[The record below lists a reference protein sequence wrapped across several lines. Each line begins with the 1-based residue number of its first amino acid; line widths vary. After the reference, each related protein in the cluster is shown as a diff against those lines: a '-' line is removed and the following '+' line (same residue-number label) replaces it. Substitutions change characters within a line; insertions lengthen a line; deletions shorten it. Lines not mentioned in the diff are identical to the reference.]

1 MVRLALRN
9 LIIFSFLSILAFP
22 LLGVGMESSVRS
34 LSGKTDASS
43 RWGSGWLDLDTPT
56 DFRKG
61 DVLRLSIGGT
71 AQKVLVRLL
80 PQGRPPGS
88 STGIL
93 GGTISVPQ
101 NRVVEVTISS
111 DRKGIIQISVHGG
124 SNPWGKF
131 SLGWDNGSATIESA
145 ELIRK

>member
-9 LIIFSFLSILAFP
+9 LIIFSFLAILTFP
-22 LLGVGMESSVRS
+22 LLGVGKESSVRS

-43 RWGSGWLDLDTPT
+43 SWGSGWLDLDTPT
-56 DFRKG
+56 DFGKG

-80 PQGRPPGS
+80 PQGQPTGS

-93 GGTISVPQ
+93 RETISVPK
-101 NRVVEVTISS
+101 NRVVEITISS
-111 DRKGIIQISVHGG
+111 DRKDIIQISVHGG

-145 ELIRK
+145 DLIRK

>member
-1 MVRLALRN
+1 MVRLTLRN
-9 LIIFSFLSILAFP
+9 LIIFSFLAILLFP
-22 LLGVGMESSVRS
+22 FLGVGMEPSVHS

-43 RWGSGWLDLDTPT
+43 RWGSGWLDLETPT
-56 DFRKG
+56 DFEKG
-61 DVLRLSIGGT
+61 DVLRLSIGGK

-80 PQGRPPGS
+80 PQGRPPDS

-93 GGTISVPQ
+93 RRAIPVPN

-111 DRKGIIQISVHGG
+111 DRKDIIQISVHGG

-131 SLGWDNGSATIESA
+131 SLGPDNGSATIESA